1 MFFHFAKIRYKEGCL
16 SIRITDNVTHF
27 TEVGREKRPK
37 PLEKTAKAAG
47 KVANAV

>member
-1 MFFHFAKIRYKEGCL
+1 MFFHRAKVWHKEVCRPIL
-16 SIRITDNVTHF
+16 ITDNVTHF